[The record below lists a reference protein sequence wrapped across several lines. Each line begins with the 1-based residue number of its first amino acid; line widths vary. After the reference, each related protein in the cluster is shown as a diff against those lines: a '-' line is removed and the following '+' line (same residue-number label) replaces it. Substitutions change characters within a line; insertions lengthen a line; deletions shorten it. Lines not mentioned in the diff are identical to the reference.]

1 MKNSGLRVSAT
12 EWNNG
17 RSTSR
22 PTTITAASAA
32 AAGASAIA
40 MLSGEVA
47 AVAAARQHRHQHQQR
62 RDREVLQQQR
72 GEAQAA
78 DRRGEAF
85 ALGEHRNDDR
95 GRRQRQSRADRRRRR
110 GRPAER
116 VGDEPQRQRGDDQ
129 LAEAE
134 FEHQPAHALDALE
147 RQFEADGEQQHDDA
161 EFGQPVDRL
170 DVGQGERGKD
180 GRALGELAEAERAEG
195 DAGEQVAEHRA
206 DAQTDE
212 QRRDHPR
219 RDEEQQRFL
228 IDAEVEGFV
237 HRSCRSRPAASLVDS
252 LARKRPRARR

>member
-32 AAGASAIA
+32 AAGARAERDA
-40 MLSGEVA
+40 GGEVPA
-47 AVAAARQHRHQHQQR
+47 LAAARQHRHQHQQR
-62 RDREVLQQQR
+62 RDGEVLQQQH
-72 GEAQAA
+72 GEAQAP

-110 GRPAER
+110 GRPSER
-116 VGDEPQRQRGDDQ
+116 IGDEPQRQRGDDE

-161 EFGQPVDRL
+161 EFGQPGDRL
-170 DVGQGERGKD
+170 DVGERQRGED
-180 GRALGELAEAERAEG
+180 GRALGELAEAEWAEG

-206 DAQTDE
+206 DAQADE

-219 RDEEQQRFL
+219 RGEEQQRFL
-228 IDAEVEGFV
+228 VDAEVE
-237 HRSCRSRPAASLVDS
+237 
-252 LARKRPRARR
+252 